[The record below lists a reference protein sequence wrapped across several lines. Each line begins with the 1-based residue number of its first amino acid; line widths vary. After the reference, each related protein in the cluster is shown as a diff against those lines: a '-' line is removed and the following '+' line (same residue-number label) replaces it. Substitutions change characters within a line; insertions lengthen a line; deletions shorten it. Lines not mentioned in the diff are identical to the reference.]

1 MNLKGKQKR
10 YLRAQAHDMRPL
22 FQIGKDGLDENWLN
36 QVIDAIDKHEL
47 LKVNILQNSLVEE
60 DEAIEYIQTHSQIQV
75 VQKIGRVLVL
85 YKRSSKPQ
93 NRKYSSEVVK
103 F

>member
-36 QVIDAIDKHEL
+36 QVIDAIDKHW
-47 LKVNILQNSLVEE
+47 LKKMKQLSTFKHTVK
-60 DEAIEYIQTHSQIQV
+60 Y
-75 VQKIGRVLVL
+75 KL
-85 YKRSSKPQ
+85 YKRLAAYWFYINVQ
-93 NRKYSSEVVK
+93 ANRKIANILVK
-103 F
+103 LLNFK

>member
-93 NRKYSSEVVK
+93 NRKYSSEVAK
-103 F
+103 L